1 MNFTVQ
7 EDDLSPRVLVA
18 DDDPDVLRV
27 LVHNLEAEGFRVTT
41 CDNGDDAHD
50 IARTTAP
57 DLIILDVMMPRRDGL
72 DVLTSLK
79 ANPLTRDIPVV
90 VLSAK
95 SNDEDVWHGWRAGA
109 DYYVT
114 KPFELDE
121 LLRFV
126 TSATSGDR
134 RPT

>member
-1 MNFTVQ
+1 MKGTVQ
-7 EDDLSPRVLVA
+7 EDEAAPRVLVA

-57 DLIILDVMMPRRDGL
+57 DLVILDVMMPKRDGF
-72 DVLTSLK
+72 DVLASLK

-90 VLSAK
+90 VLSAR

-114 KPFELDE
+114 KPFEFDE

-126 TSATSGDR
+126 TSATSDDR
-134 RPT
+134 RPA

>member
-1 MNFTVQ
+1 METVQ
-7 EDDLSPRVLVA
+7 QDEAAPRVLVA

-41 CDNGDDAHD
+41 CDNGEDARD
-50 IARTTAP
+50 IARTMTP
-57 DLIILDVMMPRRDGL
+57 DLIILDVMMPKRDGY
-72 DVLTSLK
+72 DVLASLK
-79 ANPLTRDIPVV
+79 SNPSTREIPVV
-90 VLSAK
+90 MLSAK

-114 KPFELDE
+114 KPFEMDE

-126 TSATSGDR
+126 ASAT
-134 RPT
+134 RPA